1 MSITTLLRAL
11 LCCICERPRGLDVRP
26 RCALHA
32 RVDLAPC
39 RVARRAM
46 SRRHRASHHDDRCCG
61 TRSTGWPT
69 TCPRS
74 YMSRQVCG
82 GSASKARRLAG
93 GRAADLPKS
102 SRDHKSAA
110 KLSSGVKLLADARG
124 DRPPT
129 HRRAGPDRPT
139 RTQDRSPINTQDQNR
154 QRIPQLP
161 SQFAQPL
168 K

>member
-93 GRAADLPKS
+93 GRAADLPKVVAGPQARRQALEWGETLS
-102 SRDHKSAA
+102 GRAGCPGRRHTDAPDRTDQPGLRTDHQSTHRTKID
-110 KLSSGVKLLADARG
+110 KEFLSS
-124 DRPPT
+124 
-129 HRRAGPDRPT
+129 
-139 RTQDRSPINTQDQNR
+139 
-154 QRIPQLP
+154 
-161 SQFAQPL
+161 PL
-168 K
+168 NLHSL